1 MYEMILV
8 YFIQFCMVVGP
19 VLGYFDQIVKFR
31 RAKSS
36 MGFSLDTIG
45 VLLTSN
51 IIRIFFWIGK
61 EFDKTLFYQS
71 ILMIV
76 VQLFLLY
83 ECLRFR
89 YPISPTP
96 NRRWFW
102 NWYSYTSYIIFLI
115 LLSGFLG
122 LLTFFLIDQQWLVET
137 LGILALGTEAT
148 LPIPQA
154 WQNYQ
159 FKSVSGFS
167 PLILITWFGGDSF
180 KTFYYISTGSPLQFI
195 ICGII
200 QLTVDSII
208 VLQFIIYGG
217 VKSLICSDTPP
228 QPIYNS
234 LDEV

>member
-1 MYEMILV
+1 
-8 YFIQFCMVVGP
+8 FCMVVGP

-45 VLLTSN
+45 VLLTSK
-51 IIRIFFWIGK
+51 IGK

-89 YPISPTP
+89 YPIPPTP
-96 NRRWFW
+96 NRR
-102 NWYSYTSYIIFLI
+102 
-115 LLSGFLG
+115 FLG

-154 WQNYQ
+154 WQNFQ